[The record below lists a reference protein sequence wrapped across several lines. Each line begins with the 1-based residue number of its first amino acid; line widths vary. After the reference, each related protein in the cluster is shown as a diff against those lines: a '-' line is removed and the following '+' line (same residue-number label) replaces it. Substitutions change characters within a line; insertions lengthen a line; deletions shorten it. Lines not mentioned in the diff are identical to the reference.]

1 MLRIPC
7 IQVKEK
13 IMENY
18 MEELVFLGKQKQ
30 LENYIQKNTYIDVCN
45 EVDHLV
51 WQQGC
56 LESEINKLKMVLEGG
71 S

>member
-1 MLRIPC
+1 
-7 IQVKEK
+7 
-13 IMENY
+13 